1 MFTTLEFWVWVATAL
16 LFLLYGMAGVM
27 KTFFPVPRLATMLAW
42 PGDVPVWVVRLVGAA
57 EIAGPLG
64 LVLPLLT
71 GILPWLT
78 PLAALGLAL
87 IQVLAIGFHARR
99 RETAKTLPLNL
110 MLLAL
115 SLFVLWGRW
124 SLFGQMS

>member
-16 LFLLYGMAGVM
+16 LFVLYGIAGTM
-27 KTFFPVPRLATMLAW
+27 KTFFPIPRLATMLGW
-42 PGDVPVWVVRLVGAA
+42 PGDLPVWVVRLVGIA
-57 EIAGPLG
+57 EIVGPLG
-64 LVLPLLT
+64 LVLPVLT

-78 PLAALGLAL
+78 PLAALGLAT

-99 RETAKTLPLNL
+99 NESAKTLPLNL
-110 MLLAL
+110 ALLAL

-124 SLFGQMS
+124 SLFG

>member
-16 LFLLYGMAGVM
+16 LFVLYGIAGTM
-27 KTFFPVPRLATMLAW
+27 KTFFPIPRLATMLGW
-42 PGDVPVWVVRLVGAA
+42 PGDLPVWVVRLVGIA

-64 LVLPLLT
+64 LVLPVLT

-78 PLAALGLAL
+78 PLAALGLAI

-99 RETAKTLPLNL
+99 HESAKTLPLNL
-110 MLLAL
+110 ALLAL

-124 SLFGQMS
+124 SLFG